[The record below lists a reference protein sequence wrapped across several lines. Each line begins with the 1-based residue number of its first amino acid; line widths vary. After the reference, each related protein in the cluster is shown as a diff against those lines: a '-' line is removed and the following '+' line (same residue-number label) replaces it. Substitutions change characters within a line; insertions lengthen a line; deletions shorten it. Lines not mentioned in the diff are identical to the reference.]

1 MEEFLGGFKWSR
13 CQKDSQRPF
22 CLWEVFLEWFPLWFH
37 RSRFEL
43 ISDSVLDLE
52 QLSRKKP
59 TNPNAQDSVSLG
71 LWLAVWDHVFSAGWS
86 NTFDQLTACVKLS
99 NKSFLWFPL
108 TLPVAHSCGVTLAR
122 HFDEGQRLL
131 IQGLP
136 VNWLLFPEDL
146 RGNGLLGMFKC
157 FIGRPWTQPQIADCL
172 FVRREW
178 FFFTFYYF

>member
-1 MEEFLGGFKWSR
+1 MPERLTKTV
-13 CQKDSQRPF
+13 
-22 CLWEVFLEWFPLWFH
+22 CLWEVFLEWFPLH

-43 ISDSVLDLE
+43 ISDS
-52 QLSRKKP
+52 
-59 TNPNAQDSVSLG
+59 NPNGEDSVSSG

-99 NKSFLWFPL
+99 NKSFLWFPSHFL
-108 TLPVAHSCGVTLAR
+108 LYSCGVTPAR

-131 IQGLP
+131 IQGLS

-157 FIGRPWTQPQIADCL
+157 FIGRQWTQPQIADCL
-172 FVRREW
+172 FVRRECFW
-178 FFFTFYYF
+178 PFITSKSSVTV

>member
-1 MEEFLGGFKWSR
+1 MEEFLGRFKWSR

-59 TNPNAQDSVSLG
+59 TNPNAHDSVSLG

-86 NTFDQLTACVKLS
+86 NTFDRLTACVKLS
-99 NKSFLWFPL
+99 NKSFLWFPSHFL
-108 TLPVAHSCGVTLAR
+108 LHTAVESHWPVTLMR
-122 HFDEGQRLL
+122 GSGSWSKVCLWIDSFFQKTCEVTVYWECLNVLL
-131 IQGLP
+131 
-136 VNWLLFPEDL
+136 ED
-146 RGNGLLGMFKC
+146 
-157 FIGRPWTQPQIADCL
+157 
-172 FVRREW
+172 REPSRK
-178 FFFTFYYF
+178 